1 MRSSGELQ
9 HLEPSGH
16 GTVVSQPT
24 STLYRT
30 VWRWHFYAGVIV
42 APFLLILAVT
52 GAIYLFNDEINDVLH
67 REKRIVAPSERHVP
81 LSRMIAGALAAYP
94 GGKATRIDTPVG
106 PGRTAQVFVTPEAGE
121 PIRVFVDPGTG
132 DAVGFYVY
140 HRTLVGFADVMHGS
154 LMMGDL
160 GDAIVELAAC
170 WGFILTV
177 TGLYLWWPRGRFRV
191 QDTLLP
197 RWGARGRA
205 FWKSVHTTFGLWSA
219 LLVLF
224 LILTGLP
231 WATFWGGLL
240 RAGTELA
247 GIGYPSSHRGHSAP
261 VSTSVTVGKATDGAA
276 SWTVSAEPIP
286 SSGAH
291 AGHHGPHLHAAPTE
305 KGAIGVDEVEKI
317 IAVAGLP
324 HPYRLTLPTSTE
336 GVYAAFTYP
345 DQPETQRTLY
355 IDQYSGRI
363 LGDIGF
369 GDYGWAA
376 KAVELGVQIHMGNY
390 FGRLNQILMLI
401 PCIGVVV
408 LTITGPFMWW
418 QRRPK
423 GKIGAPR
430 ALADPTLRTMALIT
444 LGLSLIFPLAGAS
457 LLIVLVADAAIAR
470 FVRRHGP
477 QAV

>member
-1 MRSSGELQ
+1 M
-9 HLEPSGH
+9 
-16 GTVVSQPT
+16 
-24 STLYRT
+24 
-30 VWRWHFYAGVIV
+30 
-42 APFLLILAVT
+42 
-52 GAIYLFNDEINDVLH
+52 LH
-67 REKRIVAPSERHVP
+67 REKRIVPPSERDVP
-81 LSRMIAGALAAYP
+81 LSRVIAGALAGYP

-106 PGRTAQVFVTPEAGE
+106 PGRTAQVFVTPEAGD
-121 PIRVFVDPGTG
+121 PVRVFVDPGTG
-132 DAVGFYVY
+132 DVVGSYIY
-140 HRTLVGFADVMHGS
+140 HRTLVGLADVMHGS
-154 LMMGDL
+154 LMMGNL

-191 QDTLLP
+191 PGRLLP
-197 RWGARGRA
+197 RWHARGRA
-205 FWKSVHTTFGLWSA
+205 FWKSVHATFGLWSA

-231 WATFWGGLL
+231 SATVWGGLL
-240 RAGTELA
+240 RAGTEFA
-247 GIGYPSSHRGHSAP
+247 GIGYPSNHRGHGAP
-261 VSTSVTVGKATDGAA
+261 VSSSLMVGKATDGAA
-276 SWTVSAEPIP
+276 PWTVEAEPMP
-286 SSGAH
+286 TSDAH
-291 AGHHGPHLHAAPTE
+291 HGGHHGPHARSAPTE
-305 KGAIGVDEVEKI
+305 ERALGIDEVEKI

-363 LGDIGF
+363 LGDVRF

-376 KAVELGVQIHMGNY
+376 KAVELGVQTRMGNY
-390 FGRLNQILMLI
+390 FGRLNQFLLLV
-401 PCIGVVV
+401 PCIGIVV

-423 GKIGAPR
+423 DRIGAPR
-430 ALADPTLRTMALIT
+430 TLADTTLRTMALIT

-457 LLIVLVADAAIAR
+457 LLIVLVTDAAATR
-470 FVRRHGP
+470 LVGRSGP
-477 QAV
+477 EAA